1 MHRNVNLSHPVSFC
15 QSGCYP
21 TLFTFQRRRFIVFGT
36 GILIGEKQKD
46 TVTDRNVNF
55 RQNLRGGLLMAQLT
69 PHEALIYIM
78 VTASAA
84 DAALSNNE
92 LASIS
97 NIVARYPVFYDFNRE
112 RLDALAAEC
121 YTHLEARNGLEDI
134 LDMAHDALPEKLY
147 DTAYALAVEV
157 AACDLDIQ
165 QEELLFLQMMR
176 DRWEL
181 DDLTVAALERSARIR
196 FRKL

>member
-1 MHRNVNLSHPVSFC
+1 
-15 QSGCYP
+15 
-21 TLFTFQRRRFIVFGT
+21 
-36 GILIGEKQKD
+36 
-46 TVTDRNVNF
+46 
-55 RQNLRGGLLMAQLT
+55 MAQLT

-78 VTASAA
+78 VTTSAA
-84 DAALSNNE
+84 DSAMTNNE

-97 NIVARYPVFYDFNRE
+97 NIVARYPAFRGFEQE

-121 YTHLEARNGLEDI
+121 YSRLEADNGLEQI
-134 LDMAHDALPEKLY
+134 LDMAHAALPKKLY

-157 AACDLDIQ
+157 AATDLDIN

-181 DDLTVAALERSARIR
+181 DDLTIAALERSARIR